1 MGVRGER
8 GTERRGRAGRRGT
21 AVRRRVALGTAVAAV
36 AAVVAAPS
44 AAQAPEAVTTL
55 TVRPTVTPNRA
66 GTPAHP
72 RSVRLDVRVA
82 WSTSGPDGENKPIV
96 QRGVID
102 FPKGSLYLG
111 GSYPHRCTAAEL
123 GRARLDD
130 HDRLTGKC
138 AKAVTGY
145 GSGSAWADTVKTH
158 PTFQLVN
165 GGAHRVYL
173 YTVLKNPARV
183 TTPVTGVVQRGGRYG
198 GYRLTLTVPDE
209 LQVVAGT
216 PISLIEGRL
225 RTTAKDWLAT
235 TSCPKDG
242 RWPYRGTSYQ
252 DTTAPAVVESFVR
265 CRR

>member
-1 MGVRGER
+1 MR
-8 GTERRGRAGRRGT
+8 TARALLP
-21 AVRRRVALGTAVAAV
+21 ALTGATVLAVAALP
-36 AAVVAAPS
+36 A

-66 GTPAHP
+66 GTPRRP
-72 RSVRLDVRVA
+72 QSVRLDVRVA
-82 WSTSGPDGENKPIV
+82 WSTSGPDGVDKPIV

-111 GSYPHRCTAAEL
+111 GSYPHRCSKAEL
-123 GRARLDD
+123 DRARLDD
-130 HDRLTGKC
+130 RDRLTGKC
-138 AKAVTGY
+138 AKAVTG
-145 GSGSAWADTVKTH
+145 SGTATAWADTVRTR

-165 GGAHRVYL
+165 GGAKRVYL

-183 TTPVTGVVQRGGRYG
+183 TTPIEGVVTRGGKYG
-198 GYRLTLTVPDE
+198 GYRLTATIPEE

-216 PISLIEGRL
+216 PISLIDARL
-225 RTTAKDWLAT
+225 RTTAEDWIAT

-242 RWPYRGTSYQ
+242 RWPYRAQSFQ
-252 DTTAPAVVESFVR
+252 DSTPVAVVESFVR